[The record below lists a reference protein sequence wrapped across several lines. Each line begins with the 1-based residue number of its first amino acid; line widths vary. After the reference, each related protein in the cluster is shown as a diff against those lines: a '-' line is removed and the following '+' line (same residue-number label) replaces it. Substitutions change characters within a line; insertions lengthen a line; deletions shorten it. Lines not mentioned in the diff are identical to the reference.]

1 MGKNIVILFDGTSNE
16 IAADRT
22 NILRLFGVLK
32 RSSTQIV
39 YYDPGVGTFG
49 AANAWSRAYRKSIEV
64 WGLATGWGL
73 DQNVK
78 EAYRFIVDNYE
89 HAPRGSGEDSDRI
102 HIFGFSRGAY
112 GARVLAGFIHALG
125 IVSRHHV
132 NLIDYAYRTYKGIS
146 DNEAKAGGFAGATD
160 DDAPSAFSS
169 MRLYERTL
177 KTYRPK
183 IKLLGL
189 FDTVASVIEMGKWLP
204 QLRTLPFTRKNPSV
218 EWVRHAMAIDERRTM
233 FNPMPSTPGQEY
245 WGGPFRPKE
254 PVPQNVKEV
263 WFAGVHGDVGGG
275 YPEKESGIIKI
286 PLEWMISET
295 KQTGLDY
302 IDQTV
307 KAVVLGNN
315 SRPIQNYV
323 APNAQANPHHSMTA
337 GWRLLEYI
345 PRRVPE
351 TSWRKRGNREGIYL
365 PLQDRRFIPDG
376 AVIHQSVIDRGNLSP
391 NLPRQGS
398 FTIEPWSDRPPAKD
412 GPDHPPPAQF

>member
-1 MGKNIVILFDGTSNE
+1 MSKNIVILFDGTSNE

-32 RSSTQIV
+32 RTPTQIV
-39 YYDPGVGTFG
+39 YYNPGVGTFG
-49 AANAWSRAYRKSIEV
+49 APNAWSRAYRKSIEV

-89 HAPRGSGEDSDRI
+89 HAPHDSDRI

-112 GARVLAGFIHALG
+112 TARVLAGFIHALG

-146 DNEAKAGGFAGATD
+146 DNEAKAGGAAGATEE
-160 DDAPSAFSS
+160 DAPSAFAS

-189 FDTVASVIEMGKWLP
+189 FDTVASIIETGKWAP

-233 FNPMPSTPGQEY
+233 FNPMSWTPGQEY

-254 PVPQNVKEV
+254 PSPQNLKEV
-263 WFAGVHGDVGGG
+263 WFAGVHGDIGGG
-275 YPEKESGIIKI
+275 YPEKQSGIIKI

-295 KQTGLDY
+295 RQTGLDY
-302 IDQTV
+302 IEPAV
-307 KAVVLGNN
+307 KAVVLGIN
-315 SRPIQNYV
+315 SKPNQDYV
-323 APNAQANPHHSMTA
+323 APNAEADPHVSMNA
-337 GWRLLEYI
+337 GWRLLEYV

-351 TSWRKRGNREGIYL
+351 TSWRKRGNTQGIYL

-391 NLPRQGS
+391 NLPQQGN
-398 FTIEPWSDRPPAKD
+398 FTIEPWPERPLAKD
-412 GPDHPPPAQF
+412 VPDHPPPAHF